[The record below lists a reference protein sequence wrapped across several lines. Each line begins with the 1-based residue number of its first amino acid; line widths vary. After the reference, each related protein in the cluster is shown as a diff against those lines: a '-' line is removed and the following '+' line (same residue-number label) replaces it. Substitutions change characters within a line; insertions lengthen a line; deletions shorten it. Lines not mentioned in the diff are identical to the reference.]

1 MTTSA
6 RTDVLIAGAGPTG
19 LALACDLARRGV
31 QVRIVERGPG
41 LFPGSRGK
49 GLSSRLL
56 EVFDDL
62 GVVRDVLAGARTHM
76 LVTNYDRDRVL
87 STADSDAGIQPTPDV
102 PYPSA
107 AWTPQWRTQE
117 ILRTRLAGLGVGVE
131 FGCEVAD
138 VSQDDD
144 GVTCSLAR
152 DGGQEQVRARYLVGC
167 DGGRSTIR
175 KRLGL
180 TFEGLT
186 RQDHRHAFVGDVQ
199 VDGLM
204 ADRSH
209 LWNDPHLGFL
219 LLTPFKD
226 TPVWQFQALLR
237 TDARPDAP
245 EPSLATFQGIAD
257 EITGSMPIRLSNL
270 TWASLFTTSE
280 RIVERY
286 RTGRI
291 FLAGDA
297 AHIYSPAGGQG
308 MTTGVQDAYN
318 LAWKLT
324 AALGGAPDSLL
335 DTYEAER
342 RPIAQRA
349 LIDSGHRFE
358 EVLFTTEDPHG
369 DPRQLWKIVNNRETS
384 QLGIT
389 YRCGPLAPETEP
401 RTTTLWPGDRA
412 PDSICS
418 DPDSGTD
425 IRLFD
430 LFRGPHWT
438 VLVFNGIDT
447 VNAPTQ
453 LHGSEV
459 RTWVIDDRAQG
470 ALRDKGNTT
479 RAAYGVT
486 GPTTFLIRPDGY
498 VGAIATTGDANTVLD
513 MFRRLPAAAPTANR
527 GTDPVTLRSSRSDG
541 VGS

>member
-1 MTTSA
+1 VTTSA
-6 RTDVLIAGAGPTG
+6 RTDVLIGGAGPTG

-31 QVRIVERGPG
+31 QVRIVERGRG

-49 GLSSRLL
+49 GLSPRLL

-62 GVVRDVLAGARTHM
+62 GVVHDVLASARTHM

-87 STADSDAGIQPTPDV
+87 STVDSHAGLEPTPDI

-107 AWTPQWRTQE
+107 AWAPQWRTQE
-117 ILRTRLAGLGVGVE
+117 ILRSRLAGLGVEVE

-144 GVTCSLAR
+144 GVTCTLDR
-152 DGGQEQVRARYLVGC
+152 DGHREQIRARYLIGC

-180 TFEGLT
+180 TFDGLT

-199 VDGLM
+199 VDGLT

-209 LWNDPHLGFL
+209 GWNDPRLGFL
-219 LLTPFKD
+219 LLTPFTD

-245 EPSLATFQGIAD
+245 EPSLTTFQGIVD
-257 EITGSMPIRLSNL
+257 EITGGLPIRLSGL
-270 TWASLFTTSE
+270 TWSSRFTTSE
-280 RIVERY
+280 RIAERY
-286 RTGRI
+286 RTGQV

-297 AHIYSPAGGQG
+297 AHVYSPAGGQG
-308 MTTGVQDAYN
+308 MTTGIQDAYN
-318 LAWKLT
+318 LAWKL
-324 AALGGAPDSLL
+324 AAVLGGAPDSLL

-342 RPIAQRA
+342 RPIARRA

-358 EVLFTTEDPHG
+358 EVLTTTEDPHR
-369 DPRQLWKIVNNRETS
+369 DPNQMWKTVINRKTS

-389 YRCGPLAPETEP
+389 YRGGPLAPETECG
-401 RTTTLWPGDRA
+401 TTTLRPGDRA

-425 IRLFD
+425 LRLFD

-438 VLVFNGIDT
+438 VLAFADT
-447 VNAPTQ
+447 DTSAAPTH
-453 LHGSEV
+453 LYGSEV
-459 RTWVIDDRAQG
+459 RTWVIDDHAQG

-479 RAAYGVT
+479 RAAYGVA

-498 VGAIATTGDANTVLD
+498 VGAIARSGDANTVPD
-513 MFRRLPAAAPTANR
+513 MFRRLLSGAADRRHRSVQEMVSR
-527 GTDPVTLRSSRSDG
+527 GDG
-541 VGS
+541 VAS

>member
-1 MTTSA
+1 MPTSTH
-6 RTDVLIAGAGPTG
+6 TDVLIGGAGPTG

-31 QVRIVERGPG
+31 QVRIVERGRG

-49 GLSSRLL
+49 GLSQRLL

-62 GVVRDVLAGARTHM
+62 GVVHDVLAGARTHM
-76 LVTNYDRDRVL
+76 LVTSYDRDRVL
-87 STADSDAGIQPTPDV
+87 STVDSDAGIEPTPDV

-117 ILRTRLAGLGVGVE
+117 ILRTRLAGLGVEVE

-144 GVTCSLAR
+144 GVNCTLAHSAG

-199 VDGLM
+199 VDGLT

-209 LWNDPHLGFL
+209 LWNDPDLGFL

-226 TPVWQFQALLR
+226 MPVWQFQALLR

-245 EPSLATFQGIAD
+245 EPSLTTFQGIVD
-257 EITGSMPIRLSNL
+257 EITGGLPIRLSDL
-270 TWASLFTTSE
+270 TWASQFTTSE

-286 RTGRI
+286 RTGRV

-297 AHIYSPAGGQG
+297 AHVYSPAGGQG
-308 MTTGVQDAYN
+308 MTTGIQDAYN
-318 LAWKLT
+318 LAWKL
-324 AALGGAPDSLL
+324 AAVLGGAPDSLL

-349 LIDSGHRFE
+349 LINSGHRFD
-358 EVLFTTEDPHG
+358 EVLTTTEDPHA
-369 DPRQLWKIVNNRETS
+369 DPRQMWKTVINRETS

-389 YRCGPLAPETEP
+389 YRGGPLAPETEP
-401 RTTTLWPGDRA
+401 GTATLRPGDRA

-438 VLVFNGIDT
+438 VLTFGDT
-447 VNAPTQ
+447 DTADAPTQ

-470 ALRDKGNTT
+470 ALRDKGNIT

-498 VGAIATTGDANTVLD
+498 VGAIATTGDANTALD
-513 MFRRLPAAAPTANR
+513 MFRRLLSGAAAADRVTA
-527 GTDPVTLRSSRSDG
+527 P
-541 VGS
+541 

>member
-1 MTTSA
+1 MPTTA

-31 QVRIVERGPG
+31 AVRIVERGRG

-49 GLSSRLL
+49 ALSPRLL

-62 GVVRDVLAGARTHM
+62 GVVHDVLAGARTHM
-76 LVTNYDRDRVL
+76 LVTNYYRDRVL
-87 STADSDAGIQPTPDV
+87 STADSDAGIEPTPDV
-102 PYPSA
+102 PYPSV
-107 AWTPQWRTQE
+107 AWAPQWRTQE

-131 FGCEVAD
+131 FGCEVAE

-144 GVTCSLAR
+144 GVTATLAG
-152 DGGQEQVRARYLVGC
+152 DGGQEQVRARYLIGC
-167 DGGRSTIR
+167 DGAHSTIR
-175 KRLGL
+175 KRLSL

-245 EPSLATFQGIAD
+245 EPSLTTFQGIAD
-257 EITGSMPIRLSNL
+257 EITGGLPIRLSDL
-270 TWASLFTTSE
+270 TWASQFTTSE
-280 RIVERY
+280 RVVERY
-286 RTGRI
+286 RTGRV

-297 AHIYSPAGGQG
+297 AHVYSPAGGQG

-318 LAWKLT
+318 LAWKLA
-324 AALGGAPDSLL
+324 AALGGAPDCLL

-349 LIDSGHRFE
+349 LINSGHRFE
-358 EVLFTTEDPHG
+358 EVLTTTEDPHG
-369 DPRQLWKIVNNRETS
+369 DIRQIWKTVLNRETS

-389 YRCGPLAPETEP
+389 YRGGPLAPETEP
-401 RTTTLWPGDRA
+401 GTTTLRPGDRA

-430 LFRGPHWT
+430 LFRGPQWT
-438 VLVFNGIDT
+438 VLAFADNDRPTG
-447 VNAPTQ
+447 NARTQ

-470 ALRDKGNTT
+470 ALRDEGNIT

-498 VGAIATTGDANTVLD
+498 VGAIATNGAADTVLD
-513 MFRRLPAAAPTANR
+513 TFGVCPRLRRYQSMGSARPASAYQ
-527 GTDPVTLRSSRSDG
+527 
-541 VGS
+541 

>member
-1 MTTSA
+1 MTTST

-31 QVRIVERGPG
+31 QVRIFERGPG

-49 GLSSRLL
+49 GLSPRLL

-62 GVVRDVLAGARTHM
+62 GVVHDVLADARTHM
-76 LVTNYDRDRVL
+76 LVTSYDRDRVVA
-87 STADSDAGIQPTPDV
+87 TVDSDAGIDPTPDI

-107 AWTPQWRTQE
+107 AWAPQWRTQE
-117 ILRTRLAGLGVGVE
+117 ILRTRLEGLGVGVE
-131 FGCEVAD
+131 FGREVAD

-144 GVTCSLAR
+144 GVTCTVAR

-180 TFEGLT
+180 AFEGLT
-186 RQDHRHAFVGDVQ
+186 RQDHRHAFVGDVN
-199 VDGLM
+199 VDGLT

-209 LWNDPHLGFL
+209 LWNDPQLGFL
-219 LLTPFKD
+219 LLTPFKN

-237 TDARPDAP
+237 TDARPEMP
-245 EPSLATFQGIAD
+245 EPSLNTFQRIAD
-257 EITGSMPIRLSNL
+257 EITGGLPILLSDP
-270 TWASLFTTSE
+270 TWASKFITSE

-286 RTGRI
+286 RIGRV

-297 AHIYSPAGGQG
+297 AHVYSPAGGQG

-318 LAWKLT
+318 LAWKL
-324 AALGGAPDSLL
+324 AAVLGGAPDSLL

-358 EVLFTTEDPHG
+358 EVLTTTENPHS
-369 DPRQLWKIVNNRETS
+369 DPRQMWKTVINRRTS

-389 YRCGPLAPETEP
+389 YRGGPLAPETALAQP
-401 RTTTLWPGDRA
+401 RWCPA
-412 PDSICS
+412 
-418 DPDSGTD
+418 
-425 IRLFD
+425 
-430 LFRGPHWT
+430 T
-438 VLVFNGIDT
+438 VL
-447 VNAPTQ
+447 
-453 LHGSEV
+453 
-459 RTWVIDDRAQG
+459 RTPSARI
-470 ALRDKGNTT
+470 
-479 RAAYGVT
+479 
-486 GPTTFLIRPDGY
+486 
-498 VGAIATTGDANTVLD
+498 
-513 MFRRLPAAAPTANR
+513 PTAATIF
-527 GTDPVTLRSSRSDG
+527 GCSTCSADPTGLFWFSPTPTPTPTMRQPNCTAARCAPG
-541 VGS
+541 

>member
-6 RTDVLIAGAGPTG
+6 HTDVLIAGAGPTG

-31 QVRIVERGPG
+31 QVRIVERGRG

-62 GVVRDVLAGARTHM
+62 GVVHDVLAGARTHM

-87 STADSDAGIQPTPDV
+87 NTTDSDAGIEPTPDV

-107 AWTPQWRTQE
+107 AWIPQWRTQE
-117 ILRTRLAGLGVGVE
+117 ILRSRLAGLGVAVE
-131 FGCEVAD
+131 FGCEVTD
-138 VSQDDD
+138 LSQDDD
-144 GVTCSLAR
+144 GVSCTLNR
-152 DGGQEQVRARYLVGC
+152 DGDQQQVRARYLIGC

-180 TFEGLT
+180 TFEGVT

-199 VDGLM
+199 VAGLM

-219 LLTPFKD
+219 LLTPFEH

-245 EPSLATFQGIAD
+245 EPSLTTFQGIAD
-257 EITGSMPIRLSNL
+257 EITGGLPIRLSDL
-270 TWASLFTTSE
+270 TWASRFTTSE

-286 RTGRI
+286 RTGRV

-297 AHIYSPAGGQG
+297 AHVYSPAGGQG

-318 LAWKLT
+318 LGWKLA
-324 AALGGAPDSLL
+324 AALGGAPDPLL

-349 LIDSGHRFE
+349 LIDSGHRFDQ
-358 EVLFTTEDPHG
+358 VLTTTQDPHA
-369 DPRQLWKIVNNRETS
+369 DPRRIWKTVNNRETS

-389 YRCGPLAPETEP
+389 YRGGPLAPETEP
-401 RTTTLWPGDRA
+401 GTTTLRPGDRA
-412 PDSICS
+412 PDSICA

-438 VLVFNGIDT
+438 VLVFADT
-447 VNAPTQ
+447 DAGDVPTQ
-453 LHGSEV
+453 LHGSDV
-459 RTWVIDDRAQG
+459 RTWVIDDRAHG

-486 GPTTFLIRPDGY
+486 GPTAFLIRPDGY
-498 VGAIATTGDANTVLD
+498 VGAIAASGDANTVLD
-513 MFRRLPAAAPTANR
+513 TFRGLLGRLP
-527 GTDPVTLRSSRSDG
+527 DPLPDAV
-541 VGS
+541 

>member
-6 RTDVLIAGAGPTG
+6 RTDVLIGGAGPTG

-31 QVRIVERGPG
+31 QVRIVERGRG

-49 GLSSRLL
+49 GLSQRLL

-62 GVVRDVLAGARTHM
+62 GVVHDVLAGARTHM
-76 LVTNYDRDRVL
+76 QVTNYDRDRVL
-87 STADSDAGIQPTPDV
+87 FTADSDAGIEPTPDI

-107 AWTPQWRTQE
+107 AWAPQWRTQE
-117 ILRTRLAGLGVGVE
+117 ILRTRLAGLGVEVE

-144 GVTCSLAR
+144 GVTCTLAR
-152 DGGQEQVRARYLVGC
+152 DGGQEQVRARYLIGC

-209 LWNDPHLGFL
+209 GWNDPRLGFL
-219 LLTPFKD
+219 LLTPFTD

-245 EPSLATFQGIAD
+245 EPSLTTFQGIAD
-257 EITGSMPIRLSNL
+257 EITGGLPIRLSGL
-270 TWASLFTTSE
+270 TWASRFTTSE
-280 RIVERY
+280 RIAERY
-286 RTGRI
+286 RTGRV

-297 AHIYSPAGGQG
+297 AHVYSPAGGQG
-308 MTTGVQDAYN
+308 MTTGIQDAYN
-318 LAWKLT
+318 LAWKL
-324 AALGGAPDSLL
+324 AAVLDGAPDSLL

-349 LIDSGHRFE
+349 LIDSGHRFD
-358 EVLFTTEDPHG
+358 EVLTTTEDPHA
-369 DPRQLWKIVNNRETS
+369 DPRQLWKTVINRKTS

-389 YRCGPLAPETEP
+389 YRGGPLAPETEP
-401 RTTTLWPGDRA
+401 GTTTLWPGDRA

-438 VLVFNGIDT
+438 VLTFADIDT
-447 VNAPTQ
+447 ANAPTQ

-470 ALRDKGNTT
+470 ALRDKGNTA

-513 MFRRLPAAAPTANR
+513 MFRRLPSGPPQPIASPIRR
-527 GTDPVTLRSSRSDG
+527 GNGFTR
-541 VGS
+541 

>member
-6 RTDVLIAGAGPTG
+6 RTDVLIGGAGPTG

-31 QVRIVERGPG
+31 QVRIVERGRE

-49 GLSSRLL
+49 ALSPRAL

-62 GVVRDVLAGARTHM
+62 GVVRDVLAGATTHM
-76 LVTNYDRDRVL
+76 LVSNYDGNRVL
-87 STADSDAGIQPTPDV
+87 STADSDAGIEPTPDI
-102 PYPSA
+102 PYPSV
-107 AWTPQWRTQE
+107 AWIPQWRTQE
-117 ILRTRLAGLGVGVE
+117 ILCTRLASLGVKVE
-131 FGCEVAD
+131 FGSEVVD
-138 VSQDDD
+138 VSQDDA
-144 GVTCSLAR
+144 GVTCTLTH
-152 DGGQEQVRARYLVGC
+152 DGVQEQIRARYLIGC
-167 DGGRSTIR
+167 DGGHSTIR

-199 VDGLM
+199 VDGLL

-209 LWNDPHLGFL
+209 LWNDPYLGFL

-226 TPVWQFQALLR
+226 TPVWQFQSLLR

-257 EITGSMPIRLSNL
+257 EITRGLPIRLSDL
-270 TWASLFTTSE
+270 TWASRFTTSE
-280 RIVERY
+280 RMVERY
-286 RTGRI
+286 RTGRV

-297 AHIYSPAGGQG
+297 AHVYSPAGGQG
-308 MTTGVQDAYN
+308 MTTGIQDAYN
-318 LAWKLT
+318 LAWKL
-324 AALGGAPDSLL
+324 AAVLAGAPDSLL

-349 LIDSGHRFE
+349 LVNSGHRFE
-358 EVLFTTEDPHG
+358 EVLTATENPG
-369 DPRQLWKIVNNRETS
+369 SDPRQIWKTVLNRETS

-389 YRCGPLAPETEP
+389 YRGGPLAPETEP
-401 RTTTLWPGDRA
+401 DATTLRPGDRA

-418 DPDSGTD
+418 DPNSGTD

-430 LFRGPHWT
+430 LFRGPQWT
-438 VLVFNGIDT
+438 VLTFADT
-447 VNAPTQ
+447 ETGTAPTE
-453 LHGSEV
+453 LYGSEV
-459 RTWVIDDRAQG
+459 RTWMVGNQVHG

-479 RAAYGVT
+479 HAAYGVT

-498 VGAIATTGDANTVLD
+498 VGAVATTGDANVVLD
-513 MFRRLPAAAPTANR
+513 MFRRLPF
-527 GTDPVTLRSSRSDG
+527 G
-541 VGS
+541 VVADCVAHP

>member
-6 RTDVLIAGAGPTG
+6 RTDVLIGGAGPTG

-31 QVRIVERGPG
+31 QVRIVERGRG

-49 GLSSRLL
+49 GLSPRLL

-62 GVVRDVLAGARTHM
+62 GVVHDVLAGARTHM

-87 STADSDAGIQPTPDV
+87 STVDSDAGIQPTPDI

-117 ILRTRLAGLGVGVE
+117 ILRTRLAGLGVEVE
-131 FGCEVAD
+131 FGCEVTD

-144 GVTCSLAR
+144 GITCTLDR
-152 DGGQEQVRARYLVGC
+152 DGDQEQVRARYLIGC

-199 VDGLM
+199 VDGLT

-209 LWNDPHLGFL
+209 GWNDPRLGFL
-219 LLTPFKD
+219 LLTPFKE

-245 EPSLATFQGIAD
+245 EPSLTTFQGIVN
-257 EITGSMPIRLSNL
+257 EITGGLPIRLSEL
-270 TWASLFTTSE
+270 TWSSRFTTSE

-297 AHIYSPAGGQG
+297 AHVYSPAGGQG
-308 MTTGVQDAYN
+308 MTTGIQDAYN
-318 LAWKLT
+318 LAWKLA

-342 RPIAQRA
+342 RPIAMRA
-349 LIDSGHRFE
+349 LIDSGHRYD
-358 EVLFTTEDPHG
+358 EVLTTTEDPHS
-369 DPRQLWKIVNNRETS
+369 DPTQMWKTVVNRKTS

-389 YRCGPLAPETEP
+389 YRGGPLAPETEP
-401 RTTTLWPGDRA
+401 GTTTLRPGDRA

-438 VLVFNGIDT
+438 VLAFADT
-447 VNAPTQ
+447 DTRTAPTQ

-486 GPTTFLIRPDGY
+486 EPTTFLIRPDGY

-513 MFRRLPAAAPTANR
+513 MFWRLPAWGGRSQSCHRSVKAMVSR
-527 GTDPVTLRSSRSDG
+527 GDG